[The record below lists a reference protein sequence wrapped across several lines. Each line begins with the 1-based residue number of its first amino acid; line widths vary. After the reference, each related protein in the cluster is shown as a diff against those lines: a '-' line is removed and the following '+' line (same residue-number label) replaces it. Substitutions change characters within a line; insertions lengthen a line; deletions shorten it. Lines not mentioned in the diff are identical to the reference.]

1 MAHTPDVT
9 LRERFQRTF
18 RYAAYSCGEASYNM
32 TKKQT
37 FNYELRITNYEL
49 RIKK

>member
-1 MAHTPDVT
+1 MAHTEMLPFAT
-9 LRERFQRTF
+9 QRYRERERFQRTF

-37 FNYELRITNYEL
+37 FQTSS
-49 RIKK
+49 